1 MEFSANK
8 NPGLSSFPTSR
19 PVVPATSAMPE
30 LRTAPVAAP
39 TPVKP
44 TTSSMPEFRT
54 ASAMPELRTAPVAPA
69 KPVTPTVANMPMMS
83 GASTRPTPAPVAPRA
98 PEPITE
104 AKPAPVMAPK
114 PSPIQTPAP
123 RPVQAVTQS
132 TPKPAPQPA
141 PIQSAPQPAPAPA
154 KSANSDL
161 PDYLLKFLSEPID
174 SLPGF
179 SEPAKVKP
187 AQAEPTPKPAPAPE
201 PIESPQLQPRPESKP
216 EPAQAPAPQPAPDF
230 PDFSS
235 SADLTVEQILNQAP
249 EPIIPTGPNRPEEP
263 VAATE
268 NPAEQSNISEPAAE
282 APTGFQTVLENTF
295 ADQSNQENQVNP
307 AEQSDQINP
316 ADAENPVSPDA
327 NSEDNLAEKYPED
340 EPLLPEQKISKK
352 ALAIAAAIILTL
364 GVGSV
369 VAVKALVGPAPAPL
383 EEGSLTAD
391 TVESVCAKYGGELTV
406 IDPYQMGEKADVTF
420 SPFICKFTKKDGEQ
434 DIVIGEADV
443 TLADA
448 NFVDSI
454 SKLSPNQKVSSM
466 EDAVKKYMPT
476 LSKQETLVNE
486 SAYYKAKISNTT
498 DTRYNNPT
506 VYVIGYKN
514 ATAQIDLSSDLA
526 DSFIDDLGLGSGKV

>member
-30 LRTAPVAAP
+30 LRTAPVAPP

-44 TTSSMPEFRT
+44 TTSSMPELRT
-54 ASAMPELRTAPVAPA
+54 ASAMPELRTAPAAPA

-83 GASTRPTPAPVAPRA
+83 GSSTRPAPAPVAPRA
-98 PEPITE
+98 PEPIAE
-104 AKPAPVMAPK
+104 ATPTSVMATK
-114 PSPIQTPAP
+114 SAPIQAPTPQ
-123 RPVQAVTQS
+123 PV
-132 TPKPAPQPA
+132 PKPAPQPA
-141 PIQSAPQPAPAPA
+141 PIQSAPIQSAPQSTPTPT
-154 KSANSDL
+154 KPANSDL

-179 SEPAKVKP
+179 DKSAKTQSV
-187 AQAEPTPKPAPAPE
+187 QAEPTPEPTPIPE
-201 PIESPQLQPRPESKP
+201 PIEAPQPKP
-216 EPAQAPAPQPAPDF
+216 EPVQTPAPQPAPDF

-235 SADLTVEQILNQAP
+235 SADLMVEQILNQAP

-295 ADQSNQENQVNP
+295 ADQSNQENQANP
-307 AEQSDQINP
+307 ADQSVQANP
-316 ADAENPVSPDA
+316 ADAENPTNP
-327 NSEDNLAEKYPED
+327 EDTEAALAEKYPED

-383 EEGSLTAD
+383 EEGSLTAE

-420 SPFICKFTKKDGEQ
+420 SPFICKFVKKDGEQ

-443 TLADA
+443 TLSDA

-476 LSKQETLVNE
+476 LSKQETLTSE
-486 SAYYKAKISNTT
+486 PTYYKAKISNTT
-498 DTRYNNPT
+498 DTRYNNQT

-514 ATAQIDLSSDLA
+514 ATAQIDLSSDIA
-526 DSFIDDLGLGSGKV
+526 DSFITDLGIGSSKV